1 MVTTKCKS
9 TEDMINKLQQVKGKR
24 KLKFHQNNNYY
35 DQLHYMRQCN
45 TFLFEEHPSA
55 VNVQGIG
62 NIFHEEPFLVKFLQ
76 TRLQIAIPLTSE
88 AVTDKTKNP

>member
-1 MVTTKCKS
+1 MVSTKFKS
-9 TEDMINKLQQVKGKR
+9 TEDMINKLQQVKGKT
-24 KLKFHQNNNYY
+24 KLNFYQNNNY
-35 DQLHYMRQCN
+35 DQMHYMRQCN

-76 TRLQIAIPLTSE
+76 TRLQIATPLTAES
-88 AVTDKTKNP
+88 VTDKTKNP